1 MNDYLL
7 PFSNQAVSSVNLKS
21 RSKVSTPWGFP
32 FLFWA
37 KKKLSSSI
45 RPVLIENRH
54 LCSGFSEQGC
64 SRKSPPG
71 TGAVQTVV
79 DLLSY
84 RMFVLMRTFM
94 AFWILWPQK
103 HKYFVDVSKRPSRVG
118 SSQIEW
124 GSICFDG

>member
-1 MNDYLL
+1 VKQDKHFVHSEY
-7 PFSNQAVSSVNLKS
+7 PSPSHES
-21 RSKVSTPWGFP
+21 RDNRGFDNFP
-32 FLFWA
+32 YSLFWA
-37 KKKLSSSI
+37 EPTPL

-103 HKYFVDVSKRPSRVG
+103 QKIIVDVSKRSTRVG
-118 SSQIEW
+118 SS
-124 GSICFDG
+124 